1 MEKLINEEN
10 SEVNRMI
17 LLSNSDIL
25 IFILYYTFDN
35 DNLELFS
42 QFSVLITSLFDQ
54 MIVNIKSTSI
64 KENIIQ
70 EYMSI
75 LLIIM
80 KLIIKIGKLSDI
92 FGYIQKV

>member
-1 MEKLINEEN
+1 
-10 SEVNRMI
+10 MI

-25 IFILYYTFDN
+25 IFMLYYTFDN
-35 DNLELFS
+35 DHLELFS

-64 KENIIQ
+64 KESIIQ

-75 LLIIM
+75 LLIII
-80 KLIIKIGKLSDI
+80 KLIIRIGKLSDI
-92 FGYIQKV
+92 FGYIQKVYSFLFYII